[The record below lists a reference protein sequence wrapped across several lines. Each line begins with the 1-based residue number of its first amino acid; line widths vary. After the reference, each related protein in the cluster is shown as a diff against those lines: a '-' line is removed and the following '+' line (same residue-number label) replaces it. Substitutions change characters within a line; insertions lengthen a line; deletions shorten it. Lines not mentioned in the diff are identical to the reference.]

1 MCATEEEGQGC
12 GRCGGAVFKA
22 EEVRCDGLLYHA
34 QCATCAACARQLSAG
49 HAHVAEGDIYC
60 AVCHDK
66 RRQEAARPAPG
77 VATDTVKAG
86 RGEVGSSNVTS
97 SLSANSQHCLSGEL
111 CQMQWEDI

>member
-1 MCATEEEGQGC
+1 MCALEEDGQGC
-12 GRCGGAVFKA
+12 RRCGGAVFKA

-66 RRQEAARPAPG
+66 RRLEAARPAPG

-86 RGEVGSSNVTS
+86 RGEVGSFNDHYLRPLTM
-97 SLSANSQHCLSGEL
+97 HCPSGEL

>member
-1 MCATEEEGQGC
+1 M
-12 GRCGGAVFKA
+12 FKA

-49 HAHVAEGDIYC
+49 HAHVSEGDIYC

-66 RRQEAARPAPG
+66 RRLEAARPAPG

-86 RGEVGSSNVTS
+86 RGEVGSFNDHLLRPLTM
-97 SLSANSQHCLSGEL
+97 HCPLGEL
-111 CQMQWEDI
+111 C

>member
-1 MCATEEEGQGC
+1 MCAPEEEGQGC
-12 GRCGGAVFKA
+12 RRCGGAVFKA

-49 HAHVAEGDIYC
+49 HAHVSEGDIYC

-66 RRQEAARPAPG
+66 RRLEAARPAPG

-86 RGEVGSSNVTS
+86 RGEVGSFISITS
-97 SLSANSQHCLSGEL
+97 SLSDLRPLTMHCPSGEL
-111 CQMQWEDI
+111 CQM